1 MSWWM
6 CDRCSYTF
14 ESVESPEL
22 CPQCHEKCV
31 YSDVTCYVPECGGP
45 DHIDVKLVALKV
57 KEQKRPLK

>member
-14 ESVESPEL
+14 ESMEPPEL

-45 DHIDVKLVALKV
+45 GHIDVKLVALKV